1 MSENLIRFFFTQ
13 LLSAMDYLR
22 KMSFL
27 HRDIKLDNLLLMKN
41 FQLKLSDFALST
53 AVPSGG
59 DFKLSNS
66 GTRIYMGSECFSGVK
81 SVFTKDAYKLDYYS
95 LAMIL
100 HKMLLN
106 DFVIKPNE
114 NKHIDYQEL
123 IKKLESLRVQKDA
136 YFNCYST
143 NKSSMNIKI
152 KHFMAR
158 LLDKEIAKRADL
170 SEDQRQHWKTK
181 YEELI
186 KYIYET
192 YIEDIPKF
200 LLEIQKKE
208 FTLFGHYRK
217 ILPL

>member
-1 MSENLIRFFFTQ
+1 LNIYEEAERKNQDFGYNWMCYMSENLIRFFFTQ

-66 GTRIYMGSECFSGVK
+66 GTGIYMGPECFSGVK
-81 SVFTKDAYKLDYYS
+81 SVFTKEAYKLDYYS
-95 LAMIL
+95 LGMIL

-123 IKKLESLRVQKDA
+123 IKK
-136 YFNCYST
+136 N
-143 NKSSMNIKI
+143 
-152 KHFMAR
+152 
-158 LLDKEIAKRADL
+158 
-170 SEDQRQHWKTK
+170 
-181 YEELI
+181 
-186 KYIYET
+186 
-192 YIEDIPKF
+192 
-200 LLEIQKKE
+200 
-208 FTLFGHYRK
+208 
-217 ILPL
+217 